1 MYTIIGVDQKEYGP
15 IPADLVL
22 QWIAQGRANAQ
33 TMARAEGA
41 TDWKPLGQFP
51 EFAAALAAKAPP
63 PPVPGMPSA
72 GQLGTGLEA
81 DRLAAEIIAR
91 DYNIDIGRL
100 VGDAWTLLKKNFWLL
115 VGLNFVM
122 ILIVG
127 FVPVVGTLLAG
138 PCFGGLFHVIFKLRR
153 GERAEFGD
161 GFTVFNTLF
170 LPLFLCGIVTQVLT
184 GLGFLLCILPGIY
197 LAVAWMLSQPLIVD
211 KRFDFWPAM
220 ELSRKV
226 VSAHWWQFF
235 ALLIVGFLLNLLG
248 FLACVVGMLI
258 TLPLVFA
265 MIAGAYDE
273 IFNGNQP
280 KIA

>member
-1 MYTIIGVDQKEYGP
+1 MK
-15 IPADLVL
+15 
-22 QWIAQGRANAQ
+22 
-33 TMARAEGA
+33 
-41 TDWKPLGQFP
+41 
-51 EFAAALAAKAPP
+51 
-63 PPVPGMPSA
+63 
-72 GQLGTGLEA
+72 
-81 DRLAAEIIAR
+81 
-91 DYNIDIGRL
+91 
-100 VGDAWTLLKKNFWLL
+100 
-115 VGLNFVM
+115 
-122 ILIVG
+122 
-127 FVPVVGTLLAG
+127 
-138 PCFGGLFHVIFKLRR
+138 
-153 GERAEFGD
+153 
-161 GFTVFNTLF
+161 
-170 LPLFLCGIVTQVLT
+170 TQVLT

>member
-15 IPADLVL
+15 IPADLLL
-22 QWIAQGRANAQ
+22 QWITQGRANAQ
-33 TMARAEGA
+33 TMARAEGT
-41 TDWKPLGQFP
+41 TDWKLLGQFP
-51 EFAAALAAKAPP
+51 ELAAALAAKAPP
-63 PPVPGMPSA
+63 PPMTATGAP
-72 GQLGTGLEA
+72 LGTGLEA

-91 DYNIDIGRL
+91 DYSIDISRL
-100 VGDAWTLLKKNFWLL
+100 VGDAWTLLKNNFWLL
-115 VGLNFVM
+115 VGLHFVM
-122 ILIVG
+122 LLIVG
-127 FVPVVGTLLAG
+127 LVPIVGTLLAG

-161 GFTVFNTLF
+161 GFAVFNTLF

-197 LAVAWMLSQPLIVD
+197 LAVAWILSQAIIVD
-211 KRFDFWPAM
+211 KRYDFWPAM

-235 ALLIVGFLLNLLG
+235 ALLIVSGLLNVLG
-248 FLACVVGMLI
+248 ALACGVGMLI
-258 TLPLVFA
+258 TVPLGFT

-280 KIA
+280 KTA

>member
-15 IPADLVL
+15 IPSDLLL

-33 TMARAEGA
+33 TMARAEGT

-100 VGDAWTLLKKNFWLL
+100 VGDAWTLLKNNFWLL
-115 VGLNFVM
+115 VGLHLIMSVIAGIIPL
-122 ILIVG
+122 IL
-127 FVPVVGTLLAG
+127 TG
-138 PCFGGLFHVIFKLRR
+138 PCYGGLFYVILKLRR
-153 GERAEFGD
+153 GERAEFAD
-161 GFTVFNTLF
+161 GFSVFNTLF
-170 LPLFLCGIVTQVLT
+170 LPLLLCGLLVQILCFI
-184 GLGFLLCILPGIY
+184 GFSFCILPGVY
-197 LAVAWMLSQPLIVD
+197 LIVAWIFALPLIVD

-226 VSAHWWQFF
+226 ISAHWWQFF
-235 ALLIVGFLLNLLG
+235 GLLIVGILLNLLG
-248 FLACVVGMLI
+248 FLACVVGLLI
-258 TLPLVFA
+258 STPLVFA
-265 MIAGAYDE
+265 MIASAYDE